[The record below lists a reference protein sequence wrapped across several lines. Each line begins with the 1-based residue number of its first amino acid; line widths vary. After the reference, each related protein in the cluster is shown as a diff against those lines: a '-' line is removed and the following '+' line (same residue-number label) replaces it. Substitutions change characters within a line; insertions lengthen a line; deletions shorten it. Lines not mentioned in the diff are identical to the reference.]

1 VLRGAC
7 FKFHVSSFRS
17 RVTLF
22 TCLLVYLFPFVPVY
36 LYPMTTYISRRLL
49 QAVPIMLLLSVF
61 LFGVVRLMPG
71 GPLAQA
77 ERNPNVT
84 KEQLAAMRVRLGL
97 DQPLPIQYAKWIRA
111 FVFEGDW
118 GYSIKFRRPVADMIW
133 ERLPATLLLFGIG
146 FLVTLLI
153 AIPIGVYSAIKPY
166 SWFDN
171 LVTTLSFAGQSVPVY
186 WLGLLLIVVFYLN
199 VKNPWGEGGL
209 FPAGGMY
216 TVGKEGDILD
226 LIWHLVMPVIA
237 VTVGWIAWY
246 SRFLRSSMRDVLNE
260 DYIRTARAKG
270 LPLRL
275 VHFRHGLRNALLPLV
290 TLMALDL
297 PAVFGG
303 AVFIETIFSWPGMGR
318 LFWDAARGRD
328 YPVLLAVVMIQA
340 ALILFFNLIADILY
354 GFLDPRIRY
363 D

>member
-1 VLRGAC
+1 
-7 FKFHVSSFRS
+7 
-17 RVTLF
+17 
-22 TCLLVYLFPFVPVY
+22 
-36 LYPMTTYISRRLL
+36 MTTYIIRRIL
-49 QAVPIMLLLSVF
+49 QAIPIMLMLSVF

-84 KEQLAAMRVRLGL
+84 PEQLAALRVRLGL
-97 DQPLPIQYAKWIRA
+97 DQPLPVQYVKWIQA
-111 FVFEGDW
+111 FVLEGDW
-118 GYSIKFRRPVADMIW
+118 GYSIKFRRPVADMIA
-133 ERLPATLLLFGIG
+133 ERLPATLLLFGVG

-166 SWFDN
+166 SFFDN
-171 LVTTLSFAGQSVPVY
+171 LITTLSFAGQSVPVY
-186 WLGLLLIVVFYLN
+186 WLGLLLIVVFYLLI
-199 VKNPWGEGGL
+199 KNPFSSGPL

-216 TVGKEGDILD
+216 TIGKEGDVLD
-226 LIWHLVMPVIA
+226 LIWHLVLPIIA
-237 VTVGWIAWY
+237 VSASWIAWY

-260 DYIRTARAKG
+260 DYMRTARAKG
-270 LPLRL
+270 LPIRL

-290 TLMALDL
+290 TMMALDL
-297 PAVFGG
+297 PSVFGG
-303 AVFIETIFSWPGMGR
+303 AVFVETIFSWPGMGR

-328 YPVLLAVVMIQA
+328 YPVLLAVVMIEA
-340 ALILFFNLIADILY
+340 ALILTFNLLADILY

>member
-1 VLRGAC
+1 
-7 FKFHVSSFRS
+7 
-17 RVTLF
+17 
-22 TCLLVYLFPFVPVY
+22 
-36 LYPMTTYISRRLL
+36 MTTYIVRRVL
-49 QAVPIMLLLSVF
+49 QAIPIMLLLSVF

-84 KEQLAAMRVRLGL
+84 PEQLAALRSRLGL
-97 DQPLPIQYAKWIRA
+97 DQPLPVQYVKWLRA
-111 FVFEGDW
+111 FALEGNW

-133 ERLPATLLLFGIG
+133 ERLPATLLLFGVG
-146 FLVTLLI
+146 FLIMLI
-153 AIPIGVYSAIKPY
+153 FAIPMGVYSAIKPY
-166 SWFDN
+166 SFFDN
-171 LVTTLSFAGQSVPVY
+171 VLTTFSFAGQSVPVY
-186 WLGLLLIVVFYLN
+186 WLGLILIVIFYLN
-199 VKNPWGEGGL
+199 LQGPFGEGPM

-216 TVGKEGDILD
+216 TVGKEGNTFD
-226 LIWHLVMPVIA
+226 LIWHMVLPII
-237 VTVGWIAWY
+237 TVSITWIAWY

-270 LPLRL
+270 LSLRM
-275 VHFRHGLRNALLPLV
+275 VHFRHALRNALLPLV

-297 PAVFGG
+297 PSIFGG
-303 AVFIETIFSWPGMGR
+303 AVFIETIFAWPGMGR

-328 YPVLLAVVMIQA
+328 YPVLLAVVMIEA
-340 ALILFFNLIADILY
+340 TLILLFNLIADIFY

>member
-1 VLRGAC
+1 
-7 FKFHVSSFRS
+7 
-17 RVTLF
+17 
-22 TCLLVYLFPFVPVY
+22 
-36 LYPMTTYISRRLL
+36 MTTYITRRLL
-49 QAVPIMLLLSVF
+49 QAIPILFLLSVF

-84 KEQLAAMRVRLGL
+84 PEQLALMRARLGL
-97 DQPLPIQYAKWIRA
+97 DQPLPIQYVKWIKA
-111 FVFEGDW
+111 FVLEGDW
-118 GYSIKFRRPVADMIW
+118 GYSIKFRRPVADMIS

-146 FLVTLLI
+146 FAITLLV
-153 AIPIGVYSAIKPY
+153 AIPLGVYSAIKPY

-171 LVTTLSFAGQSVPVY
+171 LITTLSFAGQSVPVY
-186 WLGLLLIVVFYLN
+186 WLGLLLIVIFYLN
-199 VKNPWGEGGL
+199 LKSPFGDGPM
-209 FPAGGMY
+209 FPSGGMY
-216 TVGKEGDILD
+216 TIGEEGNLLD
-226 LIWHLVMPVIA
+226 LLWHLVLPIIA
-237 VTVGWIAWY
+237 VTASWIAWY
-246 SRFLRSSMRDVLNE
+246 SRFLRSSMREVLNE
-260 DYIRTARAKG
+260 DYMRTARAKG
-270 LPLRL
+270 LPLRA

-303 AVFIETIFSWPGMGR
+303 AVFIETIFAWPGMGR

-328 YPVLLAVVMIQA
+328 YPVLLAVVMIEA
-340 ALILFFNLIADILY
+340 ALILAFNLLADILY

>member
-1 VLRGAC
+1 
-7 FKFHVSSFRS
+7 
-17 RVTLF
+17 
-22 TCLLVYLFPFVPVY
+22 
-36 LYPMTTYISRRLL
+36 MTTYIIRRIL
-49 QAVPIMLLLSVF
+49 QAIPIMLMLSVF

-84 KEQLAAMRVRLGL
+84 PEQLAAMRVRLGL
-97 DQPLPIQYAKWIRA
+97 DQPLPVQYVKWIKA
-111 FVFEGDW
+111 FILEGDW
-118 GYSIKFRRPVADMIW
+118 GYSIKFRRPVADMIS
-133 ERLPATLLLFGIG
+133 ERLPATLLLFGVG
-146 FLVTLLI
+146 FLITLLI

-166 SWFDN
+166 SFFDN
-171 LVTTLSFAGQSVPVY
+171 FITTLSFAGQSVPVY
-186 WLGLLLIVVFYLN
+186 WLGLLLIVIFYL
-199 VKNPWGEGGL
+199 VIQNPFSSGPL

-216 TVGKEGDILD
+216 TIGKEGDIFD
-226 LIWHLVMPVIA
+226 LIWHLVLPIIA
-237 VTVGWIAWY
+237 VTASWIAWY

-260 DYIRTARAKG
+260 DYMRTARAKG
-270 LPLRL
+270 LPIRM

-290 TLMALDL
+290 TMMALDL

-303 AVFIETIFSWPGMGR
+303 AVFIETIFAWPGMGR

-328 YPVLLAVVMIQA
+328 YPVLLAVVMIEA
-340 ALILFFNLIADILY
+340 ALILFFNLLADILY